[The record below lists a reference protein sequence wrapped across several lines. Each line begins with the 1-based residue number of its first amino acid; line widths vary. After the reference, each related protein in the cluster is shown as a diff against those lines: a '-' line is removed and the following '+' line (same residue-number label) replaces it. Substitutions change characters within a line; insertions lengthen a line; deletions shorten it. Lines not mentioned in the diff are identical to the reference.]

1 MSHNINKLQAQEA
14 NRAGVI
20 ALALSNL
27 SNVSASSP
35 SPNQVLRFVGSNW
48 IAAAPPAAEY
58 QAGGY
63 AAGWSLYTAGSGSSY
78 TTTGALDSYRT
89 HTAVNWSETNADNS
103 RIQTGGCS
111 ITRGTHGGATPTQVR
126 FSKVILDVGKYLL
139 FASTRSPISNSANYI
154 EWQWLD
160 TSTDAELGPRWR
172 QYGSTADDIGYGIGY
187 VEVTSG
193 TRTCDVRVRART
205 GGTDQARS
213 YTDILGALQIG

>member
-1 MSHNINKLQAQEA
+1 MSHNVAKIQAQAA
-14 NRAGVI
+14 NRAGVM

-27 SNVSASSP
+27 SNVSAGSP
-35 SPNQVLRFVGSNW
+35 SPNQVLRFVSSNW
-48 IAAAPPAAEY
+48 IAAAPPATEY

-63 AAGWSLYTAGSGSSY
+63 AAGWSLYTTSGGSAY
-78 TTTGALDSYRT
+78 TATGALDSYRT
-89 HTAVNWSETNADNS
+89 HTFANWSETAADTS
-103 RIQTGGCS
+103 RIQAGGCS
-111 ITRGTHGGATPTQVR
+111 ITRTTHGGATPTQVR
-126 FSKVILDVGKYLL
+126 FSRIILDVGKYLL
-139 FASTRSPISNSANYI
+139 FASTRSNISTSSNYI

-193 TRTCDVRVRART
+193 TRTCDVRVRALT

>member
-1 MSHNINKLQAQEA
+1 MSHNVAKIQAQAA
-14 NRAGVI
+14 NRAGVM

-35 SPNQVLRFVGSNW
+35 SPNQVLRFVSSNW
-48 IAAAPPAAEY
+48 IAAAPPAQEY

-63 AAGWSLYTAGSGSSY
+63 AAGWSEYTSTSGSAYTATGS
-78 TTTGALDSYRT
+78 LDSYRT
-89 HTAVNWSETNADNS
+89 HTAINWSETNADLS

-111 ITRGTHGGATPTQVR
+111 ITRTTHGGSTPTQVR
-126 FSKVILDVGKYLL
+126 FSRLILDVGKYLL
-139 FASTRSPISNSANYI
+139 FATTRSPISSSANYI

-160 TSTDAELGPRWR
+160 TSSDEELSPRWR
-172 QYGSTADDIGYGIGY
+172 QYGSTADDVGYGIGY

-193 TRTCDVRVRART
+193 TRTCDVRVRALT

-213 YTDILGALQIG
+213 YTDILCALQIG